1 MPPVDRHAEHPV
13 THRAVIATDP
23 ETVES
28 VAGRL
33 WERGALGL
41 WERSG
46 EVIAWFHEPVAL
58 ETPTDPEP
66 LRARLAA
73 VRWSREADRDWQ
85 AEWKATIAPIRAGRT
100 VIVPTWLADDHVPED
115 GDLTLLLDPG
125 RAFGSGHHAT
135 TTLCLEVLDGLDLTG
150 RVEGRHLADV
160 GCGSGVLAIAGAA
173 RGATAVGVDID
184 ADAVAVTRENAARNG
199 VTVEVRH
206 GSVEALPR
214 RADIVVANLVTDV
227 VAQLAGPLVRATT
240 DLLIASGI
248 TVERQDVAMGALAAA
263 GLRIDERRERDG
275 WIALVGHVAA
285 DDDGLA
291 DADDGLA
298 DADDDERAP
307 AADAGRVPAPDA

>member
-1 MPPVDRHAEHPV
+1 VPPIEPHAEHPV
-13 THRAVIATDP
+13 TNRAVVATDHT
-23 ETVES
+23 TVEA
-28 VAGRL
+28 VAARL
-33 WERGALGL
+33 WERGAIGL

-46 EVIAWFHEPVAL
+46 EVIAWFHEPVPL
-58 ETPTDPEP
+58 EAPTDPEP
-66 LRARLAA
+66 LRAQLGA

-85 AEWKATIAPIRAGRT
+85 AEWKATIESVRAGRT
-100 VIVPTWLADDHVPED
+100 VIVPTWLADDHVADD

-150 RVEGRHLADV
+150 RLAGRHLADV
-160 GCGSGVLAIAGAA
+160 GCGSGILAIAGAA

-184 ADAVAVTRENAARNG
+184 ADAVAVTRENAERNG

-214 RADIVVANLVTDV
+214 RTDIVVANLVTDV
-227 VAQLAGPLVRATT
+227 VAQLAGPLVHATT

-248 TVERQDVAMGALAAA
+248 TVERQDVAMDALTAA

-275 WIALVGHVAA
+275 WIALVGHVDA
-285 DDDGLA
+285 DGDGRADVDDG
-291 DADDGLA
+291 
-298 DADDDERAP
+298 ERAA
-307 AADAGRVPAPDA
+307 AADAGRAPAPDA